1 MAISELYFQP
11 SPQKEALDT
20 QELDSLMK
28 ELPQWEIQGLSV
40 ACLVREYKCADFLSA
55 MAFAKQITDLAE
67 QYDHHPELTIRWGI
81 LGVKWW
87 THTANG
93 ITENDVFL
101 AHQCELLSKND
112 DE

>member
-1 MAISELYFQP
+1 MAISELYFKT
-11 SPQKEALDT
+11 SPQKEALDP
-20 QELDSLMK
+20 QELDSLMN
-28 ELPQWEIQGLSV
+28 ELPQWEIEGLSI
-40 ACLVREYKCADFLSA
+40 ACLAREYKCADFLSA

-67 QYDHHPELTIRWGI
+67 QYDHHPELTIRWGM

-101 AHQCELLSKND
+101 AHQCELISKND